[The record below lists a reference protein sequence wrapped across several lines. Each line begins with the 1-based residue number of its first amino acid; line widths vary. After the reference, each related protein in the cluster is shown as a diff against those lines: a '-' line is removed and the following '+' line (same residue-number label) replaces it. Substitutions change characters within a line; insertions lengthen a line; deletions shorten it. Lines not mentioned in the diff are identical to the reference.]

1 MLKKKRICLIL
12 AFIIFLSFSLLFA
25 REKKDILKVYIFQS
39 PLCSRCSEIKKSIMP
54 AIEKEYKGKASFEY
68 LDITDVKNYKF
79 LLGLREKYKSSIE
92 LALPVFY
99 RR

>member
-1 MLKKKRICLIL
+1 
-12 AFIIFLSFSLLFA
+12 
-25 REKKDILKVYIFQS
+25 
-39 PLCSRCSEIKKSIMP
+39 MP

-92 LALPVFY
+92 LALPVFFIGGSFLNGSSDLKSMLPIY
-99 RR
+99 IEGSFLSSEDRVNSTIVDLVEHFKTFKPLKVLN